1 MYETLGLAKPTIVY
15 TVLHQRKQDVET
27 EEYRAVLFD
36 LYNLVGQQ
44 WTELSSRLEANE
56 RAGLG
61 ALSWAEH
68 AFSIYH
74 DGLEQWLA
82 SGRDY
87 LGSLGMDTGADA
99 PEIEESVF
107 TFEGAA
113 GYDILEHIVRDSL
126 GVYAPP
132 HGIHI
137 QQHGPLVFGTY
148 DRIHDLPGDRGGWQ
162 AVFAFNK
169 GRARYGAFRKSLRRT
184 VEALAEETNWG
195 ATVAWQRKLGL
206 GYGREF
212 VLRVELGDQPERLA
226 EVVREIDEKG
236 MEPAKSSIVR
246 FGKAML
252 AQDVSA

>member
-1 MYETLGLAKPTIVY
+1 MYETLGIEKPTIVY
-15 TVLHQRKQDVET
+15 TVLHQRKPEVGT
-27 EEYRAVLFD
+27 REYHAVLFE
-36 LYNLVGQQ
+36 LYNLVGQR
-44 WTELSSRLEANE
+44 WTELSSRLEAKGLG
-56 RAGLG
+56 GLG
-61 ALSWAEH
+61 ALSWAEY
-68 AFSIYH
+68 AFSIYR
-74 DGLEQWLA
+74 DDLEQWLT

-87 LGSLGMDTGADA
+87 LGTLGMDTTADA

-113 GYDILEHIVRDSL
+113 GYDILEHVVRDLL

-148 DRIHDLPGDRGGWQ
+148 DLIHDLPGDRGGWQ
-162 AVFAFNK
+162 AMFAFNK
-169 GRARYGAFRKSLRRT
+169 GRARYGAFRKALRRT
-184 VEALAEETNWG
+184 MEALSEEASWG
-195 ATVAWQRKLGL
+195 AMVAWQRKLGL

-212 VLRVELGDQPERLA
+212 VLRVELGDRPDGLA
-226 EVVREIDEKG
+226 EVVRQINEKG

-252 AQDVSA
+252 AKDVSA